1 MAKDIIMIKG
11 ENIITINPNNL
22 DKFLKLG
29 YVQKGFE
36 IENKTVEKPKK
47 EDKKEK
53 HINKDI
59 DVTENGNTSR

>member
-36 IENKTVEKPKK
+36 IENKTVEKLKK

-59 DVTENGNTSR
+59 EVT